1 MKTGSI
7 TSERRFG
14 KTKLMI
20 LNEAHTKAEFTHFR
34 ELGKYLNPNDL
45 IVMNISGTVPG
56 SFLGEVNGSSI
67 EIRLAAFA
75 GTAVE
80 DFSEWWAIAFGE
92 GSWRMPTEDRG
103 LPEKLKMGDL
113 IRVSE
118 DFFIKILEI
127 NSRVM
132 KIRFEGK
139 NIFDKIYRNGRAIQY
154 SYHKDALPLWD
165 VQTLLS
171 QVPIS
176 VEAPSALFPFD
187 WNHFFALSKICKV
200 AFLYHGA
207 GISSTGDEKLDELLP
222 LSEFFSIPQATI
234 DAVLHAK
241 KSSGRIIAVGTSVV
255 RALESAFER
264 GLEQAKVKG
273 ITTLK
278 LKDGDRAKITDGLL
292 TGFHEPQTSHFQLES
307 AILPKNFLMKTYM
320 QAEKRGFIGHEYG
333 DAVLLLRKT
342 FALPQKSVRRCNDD
356 GALLL

>member
-139 NIFDKIYRNGRAIQY
+139 NI
-154 SYHKDALPLWD
+154 
-165 VQTLLS
+165 
-171 QVPIS
+171 
-176 VEAPSALFPFD
+176 
-187 WNHFFALSKICKV
+187 
-200 AFLYHGA
+200 
-207 GISSTGDEKLDELLP
+207 
-222 LSEFFSIPQATI
+222 
-234 DAVLHAK
+234 
-241 KSSGRIIAVGTSVV
+241 
-255 RALESAFER
+255 
-264 GLEQAKVKG
+264 
-273 ITTLK
+273 
-278 LKDGDRAKITDGLL
+278 
-292 TGFHEPQTSHFQLES
+292 
-307 AILPKNFLMKTYM
+307 
-320 QAEKRGFIGHEYG
+320 
-333 DAVLLLRKT
+333 
-342 FALPQKSVRRCNDD
+342 
-356 GALLL
+356 